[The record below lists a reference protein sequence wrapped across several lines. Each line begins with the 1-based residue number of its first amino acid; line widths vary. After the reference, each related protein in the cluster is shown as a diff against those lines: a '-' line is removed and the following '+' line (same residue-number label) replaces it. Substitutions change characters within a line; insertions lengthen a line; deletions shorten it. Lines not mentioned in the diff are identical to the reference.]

1 MLNKVI
7 AMGRLAADAE
17 LKSTGSGVSVC
28 SFSIACDRDFKAQDG
43 TRETDWLD
51 CVAWRGTA
59 EFISKYFSKGRMI
72 VVDGRLQTRT
82 YEDKQGNKRKATE
95 LVVENA
101 YFGDSKT
108 AGSNETTYGGNDYV
122 GDPMAA
128 MGGSA
133 FAPADG
139 DLDPPF

>member
-7 AMGRLAADAE
+7 AMGRLAADVE
-17 LKSTGSGVSVC
+17 LRATGSGVSVC

-43 TRETDWLD
+43 SRETDWLD

-72 VVDGRLQTRT
+72 VVEGRLQTRT

-101 YFGDSKT
+101 YFGDSK
-108 AGSNETTYGGNDYV
+108 AGDSQPT
-122 GDPMAA
+122 
-128 MGGSA
+128 SA
-133 FAPADG
+133 PAGFAPADEM
-139 DLDPPF
+139 DPPF

>member
-7 AMGRLAADAE
+7 AMGRLAADVE

-108 AGSNETTYGGNDYV
+108 AGGNDSV

-128 MGGSA
+128 MSGSA
-133 FAPADG
+133 FVPAVDNS
-139 DLDPPF
+139 DLPF

>member
-7 AMGRLAADAE
+7 AMGRLAADVE
-17 LKSTGSGVSVC
+17 LKATGSGVSVC

-72 VVDGRLQTRT
+72 AVEGRLQTRT

-95 LVVENA
+95 LVVDNA

-108 AGSNETTYGGNDYV
+108 GDSQPTENVPAG
-122 GDPMAA
+122 
-128 MGGSA
+128 
-133 FAPADG
+133 FAPAD
-139 DLDPPF
+139 DMDPPF